1 MPGTV
6 MDLPSRCNTRSM
18 QVREPC
24 PCPDADL
31 RMRIAIVT
39 ETWPPEINGVALTV
53 QSLARGLAALGHAV
67 ELVRPQ
73 QHAPDPACTLEFEQM
88 LLPGAA
94 LPRYPGLR
102 FGLPAQRHLH
112 RHWSEQPPDA
122 LYIATEGPLG
132 FSALG
137 AARRLGIPACTGF
150 HTRFDD
156 FVTHYGFGLL
166 TPLVFAYLRRF
177 HNRAA
182 ATLVPTAELVE
193 FLGSNGF
200 RNVRLLSRAVD
211 TALFHPR
218 HRDDRLRAQWGLGP
232 DDLAVVHVG
241 RLAAEKNLGL
251 AVRAFEAIRAIHP
264 RARFVIVGDGPA
276 RAGLAA
282 QHSAIL
288 FAGMLRGEEL
298 ARHYACGDLFL
309 FPSRSETFGN
319 VTLEALASG
328 LPVVAFD
335 YGAAREHIRD
345 DLAGARIALDDD
357 EGFVEAAVVIADRI
371 ANARPARSCD
381 AARSSV
387 SALSPDNVAEH
398 FADVLGSL
406 GRRNAA

>member
-1 MPGTV
+1 
-6 MDLPSRCNTRSM
+6 M
-18 QVREPC
+18 QYAGQACAQVLVIPET
-24 PCPDADL
+24 DL
-31 RMRIAIVT
+31 RMRVAIIT

-53 QSLARGLAALGHAV
+53 QSLARGLTTLGHAV
-67 ELVRPQ
+67 ELVRPRQ
-73 QHAPDPACTLEFEQM
+73 ESEPHAPADEFEQV

-112 RHWSEQPPDA
+112 RHWSGRRPDA

-156 FVTHYGFGLL
+156 FANHYGLGLL

-211 TALFHPR
+211 TTLFHPR
-218 HRDDRLRAQWGLGP
+218 HRDAQLRARWGL
-232 DDLAVVHVG
+232 DANDLAIVHVG

-251 AVRAFEAIRAIHP
+251 AVRAFEAIQARHP

-276 RAGLAA
+276 RATLAA
-282 QHSAIL
+282 QHPQIL
-288 FAGMLRGEEL
+288 FAGMLRGEDL
-298 ARHYACGDLFL
+298 ARHYASGDLFL

-328 LPVVAFD
+328 VPVVAFD
-335 YGAAREHIRD
+335 YGAAREHIRSER
-345 DLAGARIALDDD
+345 AGARIELGNDDR
-357 EGFVEAAVVIADRI
+357 FVEAALGMADRI
-371 ANARPARSCD
+371 ANPRPAHVSD
-381 AARSSV
+381 AARASV
-387 SALSPDNVAEH
+387 SALSPASVAEH
-398 FADVLGSL
+398 FADLLGSL
-406 GRRNAA
+406 GRRTAA